1 LISWVGLR
9 GAAPIILAT
18 FPLMENAPDADLIFD
33 TVFFIVLTSVAIQ
46 GTTIPLVARWLGVSA
61 PLEKRAAW
69 PIQPRSMQPPGASLE
84 EIIVTPGSPITG
96 QPLVELG
103 LPIGTMIVLIEQD
116 NEFIVPTGST
126 ILREADRL
134 LILGDDD
141 SIRRFRERVDG
152 VGDH

>member
-1 LISWVGLR
+1 
-9 GAAPIILAT
+9 
-18 FPLMENAPDADLIFD
+18 M
-33 TVFFIVLTSVAIQ
+33 
-46 GTTIPLVARWLGVSA
+46 
-61 PLEKRAAW
+61 
-69 PIQPRSMQPPGASLE
+69 
-84 EIIVTPGSPITG
+84 TPGSPITG